1 MWIYSCFFLS
11 VALFRTQ
18 FPLKKKHSLLLIWR
32 LSCSLSG
39 YWWPASQRNTLI
51 SGCKGTTIFLENNH
65 SYINIYDYLTQK
77 TSTTWGNYPINIS
90 DGKQEKTHY
99 KNRNQHPEM
108 PLPRVGNKLTAN
120 WRCSRRITTCCH
132 ICHSYPADIS
142 RNS

>member
-77 TSTTWGNYPINIS
+77 LLPHGATTLQTYQTESKRKRITKIVIS
-90 DGKQEKTHY
+90 IQKCRY
-99 KNRNQHPEM
+99 
-108 PLPRVGNKLTAN
+108 RVLAISSLQIGDAAG
-120 WRCSRRITTCCH
+120 RITTCCH